1 MGKTDTKKKN
11 PIRRYKRAQLVFPTH
26 IVRRQLKAKMPHRR
40 FQKEVE
46 ILITALVEHS
56 VERLL
61 LNAAE
66 KITSGSHIN
75 SQHLH
80 SAINDKNSEVY
91 GVFPKGIPGV
101 F

>member
-1 MGKTDTKKKN
+1 
-11 PIRRYKRAQLVFPTH
+11 
-26 IVRRQLKAKMPHRR
+26 MPNRR

-46 ILITALVEHS
+46 VLVTALVEHS

-61 LNAAE
+61 LDAAA
-66 KITSGSHIN
+66 KVTKGAHID

-91 GVFPKGIPGV
+91 GVFPKNVPGV

>member
-1 MGKTDTKKKN
+1 MGKSDVKKN
-11 PIRRYKRAQLVFPTH
+11 PIRRYKRAQLIFPTH
-26 IVRRQLKAKMPHRR
+26 IVRRQLKAKMPKRR

-46 ILITALVEHS
+46 VLVTALLEHS

-61 LNAAE
+61 LDAAE
-66 KITSGSHIN
+66 KVTKGAYID

-80 SAINDKNSEVY
+80 TVINDKTSQVY
-91 GVFPKGIPGV
+91 GVFPKNVPGV